1 MKHYSRHFET
11 TFGERI
17 QRPWVHILFGARQT
31 GKSTLV
37 RNVLQSDAYIINLAN
52 PAERA
57 AYASHPE
64 ELIRLCRA
72 MPRRHEPWTVFIDEA
87 QTVPDIFNAV
97 QVLFD
102 EDHDRHRFILCGS
115 SARKLR
121 TSGANL
127 LPGRSIQY
135 SLYPLTTPEYR
146 QIEVTGLPVDS
157 ILAAGSLLPPLQ
169 REPPDQKLREQEPRK
184 QKQPPVRDAPFPFR
198 PLEDRLLFGDLPG
211 IASIDE
217 HDDRR
222 DLLRTYVT
230 AHLEEEVRRETQL
243 RDWGVFLRF
252 LALAA
257 AESGGILNLQAL
269 SRESGLSATTIRSH
283 YQLLEDMFMG
293 FMLPAYSG
301 SPRKSV
307 LSSPRFFFFDL
318 GIRNAAA
325 GLALTPDAVH
335 SNPGPLFEQW
345 VGIELYK
352 RLQYL
357 GDGNLSYF
365 RTSGGAEVDY
375 IIERHGKA
383 IPIEVKWTENPSLKD
398 ARHLLSF
405 MKDHPE
411 KARRGYIICR
421 CNHPLALS
429 DTITAIPWWA
439 V

>member
-11 TFGERI
+11 TFGTRI

-37 RNVLQSDAYIINLAN
+37 RKVLPADAYIINLAD

-57 AYASHPE
+57 SYASHPE
-64 ELIRLCRA
+64 ELIRMCRA
-72 MPRRHEPWTVFIDEA
+72 MPNRHEPWTVFIDEA

-102 EDHDRHRFILCGS
+102 EDHDRHRFVLCGS

-146 QIEVTGLPVDS
+146 QIKVSGLPVGS
-157 ILAAGSLLPPLQ
+157 ILARGSLLPPLQ
-169 REPPDQKLREQEPRK
+169 REPLDQEPPEQEQLD
-184 QKQPPVRDAPFPFR
+184 QKQPAAKDAPFPFR
-198 PLEDRLLFGDLPG
+198 SLEDRLLFGDLPG
-211 IASIDE
+211 IASIDQD
-217 HDDRR
+217 DDRR
-222 DLLRTYVT
+222 DLLKTYVT

-283 YQLLEDMFMG
+283 YQLLQDMFMG

-307 LSSPRFFFFDL
+307 LSSPRFFFFDM

-325 GLALTPDAVH
+325 GLALTPDAVR

-357 GDGNLSYF
+357 GTGNLSYF
-365 RTSGGAEVDY
+365 RTSGGAEVDF
-375 IIERHGKA
+375 IIEHNGKA
-383 IPIEVKWTENPSLKD
+383 TPLEVKWTENPTLKD
-398 ARHLLSF
+398 ARHLISF
-405 MKDHPE
+405 MKDHPD
-411 KARRGYIICR
+411 KTDHGYIVCR
-421 CNHPLALS
+421 APYPLALS

>member
-1 MKHYSRHFET
+1 MNSMKHYYRHFET
-11 TFGERI
+11 TFGARI

-31 GKSTLV
+31 GKSTLI
-37 RNVLQSDAYIINLAN
+37 RNVLPAEAYIVNLAD

-64 ELIRLCRA
+64 ELIRLCRS
-72 MPRRHEPWTVFIDEA
+72 MPKRHEPWTVFIDEA
-87 QTVPDIFNAV
+87 QAVPDIFNAV

-102 EDHDRHRFILCGS
+102 EDHDRYRFVLCGS

-127 LPGRSIQY
+127 LPGRSIKY

-146 QIEVTGLPVDS
+146 QIEVAGLPVGS
-157 ILAAGSLLPPLQ
+157 ILASGSLLPALQ
-169 REPPDQKLREQEPRK
+169 PEPALREQPKATDE
-184 QKQPPVRDAPFPFR
+184 PFPFR
-198 PLEDRLLFGDLPG
+198 SLDDRLLFGDLPG
-211 IASIDE
+211 IASIDQN
-217 HDDRR
+217 DDRR
-222 DLLRTYVT
+222 DLLKTYVT
-230 AHLEEEVRRETQL
+230 AHLEEEVRRETLL

-252 LALAA
+252 LELAA

-269 SRESGLSATTIRSH
+269 SRESGLSASTIRSH

-301 SPRKSV
+301 SSRKSV

-335 SNPGPLFEQW
+335 ANPGPLFEQW

-352 RLQYL
+352 RLKYL
-357 GDGNLSYF
+357 GDGQLSYF
-365 RTSGGAEVDY
+365 RTSGGAEVDF

-383 IPIEVKWTENPSLKD
+383 VPLEVKWTENPSLKD
-398 ARHLLSF
+398 ARHLVSF

-411 KARRGYIICR
+411 KADHGYILCR
-421 CNHPLALS
+421 CSHPLALS

-439 V
+439 L